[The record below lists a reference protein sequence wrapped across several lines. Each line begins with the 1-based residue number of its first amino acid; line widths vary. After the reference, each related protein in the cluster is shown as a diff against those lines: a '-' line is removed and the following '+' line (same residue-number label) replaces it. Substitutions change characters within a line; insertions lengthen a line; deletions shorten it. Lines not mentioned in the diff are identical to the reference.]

1 LTSNDNTKEN
11 QDEKKQFPSSE
22 KLEDLLES
30 RYEQE
35 FSRKGTLDDKAN
47 NMMTIASTVATLY
60 GGFGLLT
67 ETELFT
73 QALAINLSLLML
85 LIGVSLLIGCIIIA
99 AKSYSLRKYQYILK
113 HDYFDIKKDSKENNS
128 KENDSKKEDEE
139 EIDKIDKFRTR
150 DPTDFS
156 RQLIENY
163 QNCIK
168 INFLTNDIKADDLEL
183 GQKML
188 LIGVASL
195 PLFILISA
203 IT

>member
-1 LTSNDNTKEN
+1 LTSNDNNKEN
-11 QDEKKQFPSSE
+11 QDEKIQFPSSE

-35 FSRKGTLDDKAN
+35 FSRKETLDEKAN

-73 QALAINLSLLML
+73 KGLQINLSLLML

-99 AKSYSLRKYQYILK
+99 AKSYSLRNYQYILK
-113 HDYFDIKKDSKENNS
+113 HDYFDIKKDSKENDS
-128 KENDSKKEDEE
+128 KENVSKKKDEE
-139 EIDKIDKFRTR
+139 KMDVIDDFRTR
-150 DPTDFS
+150 DPTEFS
-156 RQLIENY
+156 RLLIENY
-163 QNCIK
+163 QKCIK
-168 INFLTNDIKADDLEL
+168 INFLTNDTKADDLEI
-183 GQKML
+183 GQIIL